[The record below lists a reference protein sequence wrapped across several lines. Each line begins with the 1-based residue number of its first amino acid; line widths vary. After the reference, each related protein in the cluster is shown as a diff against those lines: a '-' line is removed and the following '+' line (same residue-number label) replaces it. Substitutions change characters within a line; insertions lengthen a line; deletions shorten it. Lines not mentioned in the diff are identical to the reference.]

1 MMTWGALDDDGNI
14 IRDPTFPDVPS
25 FAEVCEAT
33 PACETSGPAW
43 DAWVAFFTAGFP
55 AQKMIFLPGGAS
67 ADIVEAYSTAL
78 DEIMARD
85 DFNELAAATLG
96 VYPQMTRDAAQSAFV
111 LGTQV
116 DEEASAFVINWLE
129 ESYGVT
135 LN

>member
-1 MMTWGALDDDGNI
+1 
-14 IRDPTFPDVPS
+14 
-25 FAEVCEAT
+25 
-33 PACETSGPAW
+33 
-43 DAWVAFFTAGFP
+43 
-55 AQKMIFLPGGAS
+55 MIFLPGGAS

-129 ESYGVT
+129 EAT
-135 LN
+135 A